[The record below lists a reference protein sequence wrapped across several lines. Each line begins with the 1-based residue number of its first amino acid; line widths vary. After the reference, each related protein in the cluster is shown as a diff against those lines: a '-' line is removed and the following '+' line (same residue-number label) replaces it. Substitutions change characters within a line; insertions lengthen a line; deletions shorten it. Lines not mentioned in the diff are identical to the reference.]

1 MESPDRAFLSGLPGF
16 SKDPFVSECQPLPK
30 GLKWEPRRPSPD
42 EVEDG
47 DLPVAPGVTLASVC
61 FPGWLWSS
69 TFKVLGKTH
78 LLKEALPDYSYAC
91 LLSCFS
97 HVWLFAILWTI
108 APPPMDFPRREYWS
122 GLVFL
127 SPRLLLL
134 LLWLCL
140 HWVSSWAAVHVMP
153 LDTLGTIERET
164 WDHWK
169 GGGKDTCL
177 GQKQIQ
183 SQDSAKSC
191 TLSATPSSLVHTIL
205 WDQLPQFQMPQVQ
218 CSLRILSF
226 WKPGVFWNIWME
238 AFIVLGLPW

>member
-169 GGGKDTCL
+169 GGEKTRAWGRNKF
-177 GQKQIQ
+177 KAKIQ
-183 SQDSAKSC
+183 LNPVLFLPHPA
-191 TLSATPSSLVHTIL
+191 L
-205 WDQLPQFQMPQVQ
+205 WSTQY
-218 CSLRILSF
+218 SGINYLSF
-226 WKPGVFWNIWME
+226 RCPRCSVHSEFCLSGS
-238 AFIVLGLPW
+238 LGYFGIFEWRPSLF